1 MSSLRPLQILGVS
14 ATLLA
19 VPALAAIEDLP
30 RTDADIKIDG
40 VLDDAGWRGA
50 LAVEID
56 IETRPGENVPARVRT
71 TAFLIED
78 GENLYL
84 AFDAK
89 DDDPKA
95 IRAYLRDR
103 DSAYSDDIVGI
114 VIDTYND
121 DRRAFEFF
129 ANPLGVQMDL
139 TNDDVNGN
147 EDDSWD
153 AIWSSAGQINE
164 DGYVVEMQ
172 IPLDQLRFPS
182 TDGEQTWG
190 YEVVRFYPREHRYR
204 LSNNPLDRNRNC
216 YLCQLGEFKGLDGL
230 EPGRDLEIVPTL
242 TALRSS
248 STEEPGVI
256 PMQSGDTEVEGGV
269 TVRWGV
275 TPDMTVNLA
284 INPDFSQVEADVAQ
298 LDVNE
303 RFALFFP
310 ETRPFFLEGAD
321 YFKTPFD
328 VVFTRTVSDP
338 EIAAKLTGKRGNHT
352 VGAFVAR
359 DEVTTLLFPGLF
371 GSDSTT
377 LDQENTAFV
386 GRYAYGFGE
395 ASQLGALVTIR
406 EGDGY
411 HNRVGG
417 LDGRWK
423 INDQHSLDFQVLRS
437 DTEYPAEV
445 VDEFEQPPGA
455 FDGHASRLSYKYD
468 SRNWIGKAEYATLSD
483 GFRVD
488 SGFQRRVG
496 GDKQRVE
503 IGRIWHGSDADWW
516 NRMDLRADYEAIHDE
531 SGRSIERRNS
541 VLFGLNGPLQSNFR
555 IRLIRKDE
563 LFEDVSY
570 DLDIVRVYGE
580 ITPRRGLMLGLLI
593 STGDQV
599 DYDNER
605 AGKRDVY
612 EPWLTWNVNRNLLVR
627 LRGVHSRLETLDNQ
641 KIFTAS
647 VADVRLTWQFSVRS
661 YLRLTLQ
668 HEDIDRNP
676 DVYIDEV
683 DARER
688 QVGRELLYSYKLNP
702 RTVFYLGY
710 SDQFVDDDSLDGLT
724 EKDETW
730 FMKIGYAWTP

>member
-1 MSSLRPLQILGVS
+1 MPSLGSLQVLCIS

-19 VPALAAIEDLP
+19 VPALAAIENLP
-30 RTDADIKIDG
+30 RTDAAIEIDG
-40 VLDDAGWRGA
+40 VLDDAGWQGA
-50 LAVEID
+50 LTVDID
-56 IETRPGENVPARVRT
+56 IQTGPGENVAAPVRT
-71 TAFLIED
+71 TALLTED
-78 GENLYL
+78 GENLYI

-89 DDDPKA
+89 DHDPEA

-103 DSAYSDDIVGI
+103 DSAYRDDFVGI
-114 VIDTYND
+114 ILDTYND
-121 DRRAFEFF
+121 DRRAFQFF
-129 ANPLGVQMDL
+129 ANPLGVQMDM

-172 IPLDQLRFPS
+172 IPLNQLRFPS
-182 TDGEQTWG
+182 TSGKQTWG
-190 YEVVRFYPREHRYR
+190 YEVLRFYPREHRYR

-216 YLCQLGEFKGLDGL
+216 YLCQIGEFTGLDGSQ
-230 EPGRDLEIVPTL
+230 PARDLEIVPTL
-242 TALRSS
+242 TATKSN

-256 PMQSGDTEVEGGV
+256 PMQSGDTKVEGGL

-310 ETRPFFLEGAD
+310 ETRPFFLEAAD

-352 VGAFVAR
+352 YGAFAAR

-371 GSDSTT
+371 GSESTT
-377 LDQENTAFV
+377 LEQKNTAFV
-386 GRYAYGFGE
+386 GRYSRGFGD

-411 HNRVGG
+411 YNRVGG
-417 LDGRWK
+417 VDGHWK

-437 DTEYPAEV
+437 DTEYPSAV
-445 VDEFEQPPGA
+445 ADEFEQPSGA
-455 FDGHASRLSYKYD
+455 FDGHASRLSYEFE
-468 SRNWIGKAEYATLSD
+468 SRNWIGEAEYATLSD

-488 SGFQRRVG
+488 SGFQGRVG
-496 GDKQRVE
+496 GDKQEVE
-503 IGRIWHGSDADWW
+503 IGRIWHGGDDNWW
-516 NRMDLRADYEAIHDE
+516 RRMVLRADYEVVHDD
-531 SGRSIERRNS
+531 SGQSVEREKSLR
-541 VLFGLNGPLQSNFR
+541 FGVGGPLQSWYQV
-555 IRLIRKDE
+555 RLHRKNE
-563 LFEDVSY
+563 LLEGVRY
-570 DLDIVRVYGE
+570 NLDFVGLFTE
-580 ITPRRGLMLGLLI
+580 MTPRSGLYFRLFI
-593 STGDQV
+593 RTGDQL
-599 DYDNER
+599 DYANER
-605 AGKRDVY
+605 AAKQLLF
-612 EPWLTWNVNRNLLVR
+612 EPMLNWNVNRNLLIR
-627 LRGVHSRLETLDNQ
+627 LRGVHSTLETLDDQ

-647 VADVRLTWQFSVRS
+647 IADLRLTWQFSVRS

-668 HEDIDRNP
+668 HEDIERNP
-676 DVYIDEV
+676 DLYIDDV
-683 DARER
+683 DARSR

-710 SDQFVDDDSLDGLT
+710 SDQFVDDDTLNDLT
-724 EKDETW
+724 ATDENW
-730 FMKIGYAWTP
+730 FMKVGYAWTP

>member
-1 MSSLRPLQILGVS
+1 M
-14 ATLLA
+14 LLA
-19 VPALAAIEDLP
+19 VPAVAAIENLP
-30 RTDADIKIDG
+30 RTDAAIEIDG
-40 VLDDAGWRGA
+40 VLDDAGWQGA
-50 LAVEID
+50 LTVDID
-56 IETRPGENVPARVRT
+56 IETRPGENVAAPVPT
-71 TAFLIED
+71 TVFLTED
-78 GENLYL
+78 GENLYV

-89 DDDPKA
+89 DHDPEA

-103 DSAYSDDIVGI
+103 DSAFSDDIVGI
-114 VIDTYND
+114 GLDTYND

-129 ANPLGVQMDL
+129 ANPLGVQMDM
-139 TNDDVNGN
+139 TKDDVNGN
-147 EDDSWD
+147 EDASWD

-182 TDGEQTWG
+182 TNGKQTWG
-190 YEVVRFYPREHRYR
+190 FEVVRFYPREHRYR

-216 YLCQLGEFKGLDGL
+216 YLCQIGEFTGLDGSQ
-230 EPGRDLEIVPTL
+230 PGRDLEIVPTL
-242 TALRSS
+242 TALKSD
-248 STEEPGVI
+248 STDEPGVI
-256 PMQSGDTEVEGGV
+256 PMQSSDTEVEGGL

-275 TPDMTVNLA
+275 TPDMTVNLT

-321 YFKTPFD
+321 YFETPYEA
-328 VVFTRTVSDP
+328 VFTRTVSDP

-352 VGAFVAR
+352 IGAFAAR

-377 LDQENTAFV
+377 LEQENTAFV
-386 GRYAYGFGE
+386 GRYAYGFGD

-411 HNRVGG
+411 YNHVGG

-423 INDQHSLDFQVLRS
+423 INDQHSLLFQALRS

-445 VDEFEQPPGA
+445 VDEFEQPSGS
-455 FDGHASRLSYKYD
+455 FDGHASILSYEYD
-468 SRNWIGKAEYATLSD
+468 SRNWSGDATYAELSD

-488 SGFQRRVG
+488 SGFESRVG
-496 GDKQRVE
+496 GDAQEVE
-503 IGRIWHGSDADWW
+503 IGRIWHGGDNNWW
-516 NRMDLRADYEAIHDE
+516 HRMHLEAEYKVIRDEDGQSVDRDKSLRFALGGA
-531 SGRSIERRNS
+531 
-541 VLFGLNGPLQSNFR
+541 LQSW
-555 IRLIRKDE
+555 IQVKLSRKNE
-563 LFEDVSY
+563 LFEDVRY
-570 DLDIVRVYGE
+570 DLDVVELYGQ
-580 ITPRRGLMLGLLI
+580 ITPRSGLSFSLFV
-593 STGDQV
+593 STGDQI

-605 AGKRDVY
+605 AGKQVLYQPTLD
-612 EPWLTWNVNRNLLVR
+612 WNVNRNLLVR
-627 LRGVHSRLETLDNQ
+627 VSGVISRLETLDNQ
-641 KIFTAS
+641 KVFKAS

-668 HEDIDRNP
+668 HEDIERNQA
-676 DVYIDEV
+676 VYIEDV
-683 DARER
+683 DTRER

-724 EKDETW
+724 ETNETW

>member
-1 MSSLRPLQILGVS
+1 M
-14 ATLLA
+14 LLA
-19 VPALAAIEDLP
+19 VPAVAAIENLP
-30 RTDADIKIDG
+30 RTDAAIEIDG
-40 VLDDAGWRGA
+40 VLDDAGWQGA
-50 LAVEID
+50 LTVDID
-56 IETRPGENVPARVRT
+56 IETRPGENVAAPVPT
-71 TAFLIED
+71 TVFLTED
-78 GENLYL
+78 GENLYV

-89 DDDPKA
+89 DHDPEA

-103 DSAYSDDIVGI
+103 DSAFSDDIVGI
-114 VIDTYND
+114 VLDTYND

-129 ANPLGVQMDL
+129 ANPLGVQMDM
-139 TNDDVNGN
+139 TKDDVNGN
-147 EDDSWD
+147 EDASWD

-182 TDGEQTWG
+182 TNGKQTWG
-190 YEVVRFYPREHRYR
+190 FEVVRFYPREHRYR

-216 YLCQLGEFKGLDGL
+216 YLCQIGEFTGLDGSQ
-230 EPGRDLEIVPTL
+230 PGRDLEIVPTL
-242 TALRSS
+242 TALKSD
-248 STEEPGVI
+248 STDEPGVI
-256 PMQSGDTEVEGGV
+256 PMQSSDTEVEGGL

-275 TPDMTVNLA
+275 TPDMTVNLT

-321 YFKTPFD
+321 YFETPYEA
-328 VVFTRTVSDP
+328 VFTRTVSDP

-352 VGAFVAR
+352 IGAFAAR

-377 LDQENTAFV
+377 LEQENTAFV
-386 GRYAYGFGE
+386 GRYAYGFGD

-411 HNRVGG
+411 YNHVGG

-423 INDQHSLDFQVLRS
+423 INDQHSLLFQALRS

-445 VDEFEQPPGA
+445 VDEFEQPSGS
-455 FDGHASRLSYKYD
+455 FDGHASILSYEYD
-468 SRNWIGKAEYATLSD
+468 SRNWSGDATYAELSD

-488 SGFQRRVG
+488 SGFESRVG
-496 GDKQRVE
+496 GDAQEVE
-503 IGRIWHGSDADWW
+503 IGRIWHGGDNNWW
-516 NRMDLRADYEAIHDE
+516 HRMHLEAEYKVIRDEDGQSVDRDKSLRFALGGA
-531 SGRSIERRNS
+531 
-541 VLFGLNGPLQSNFR
+541 LQSW
-555 IRLIRKDE
+555 IQVKLSRKNE
-563 LFEDVSY
+563 LFEDVRY
-570 DLDIVRVYGE
+570 DLDVVELYGQ
-580 ITPRRGLMLGLLI
+580 ITPRSGLSFSLFV
-593 STGDQV
+593 STGDQI

-605 AGKRDVY
+605 AGKQVLY
-612 EPWLTWNVNRNLLVR
+612 EPWLDWNVNRNLLVR
-627 LRGVHSRLETLDNQ
+627 VRGVISRLETLDNQ
-641 KIFTAS
+641 KVFTAS

-661 YLRLTLQ
+661 YVRLTLQ
-668 HEDIDRNP
+668 HEDIERNP
-676 DVYIDEV
+676 SLYIDDV
-683 DARER
+683 DARSR
-688 QVGRELLYSYKLNP
+688 NVGRELLYSYKLNP

-710 SDQFVDDDSLDGLT
+710 SDQFVDDDTLNGLT
-724 EKDETW
+724 ETDRNW

>member
-1 MSSLRPLQILGVS
+1 M
-14 ATLLA
+14 LLA
-19 VPALAAIEDLP
+19 VPAVAAIENLP
-30 RTDADIKIDG
+30 RTDAAIEIDG
-40 VLDDAGWRGA
+40 VLDDAGWQGA
-50 LAVEID
+50 LTVDID
-56 IETRPGENVPARVRT
+56 IETRPGENVAAPVPT
-71 TAFLIED
+71 TVFLTED
-78 GENLYL
+78 GENLYV

-89 DDDPKA
+89 DHDPEA

-103 DSAYSDDIVGI
+103 DSAFSDDIVGI
-114 VIDTYND
+114 VLDTYND

-129 ANPLGVQMDL
+129 ANPLGVQMDM
-139 TNDDVNGN
+139 TKDDVNGN
-147 EDDSWD
+147 EDASWD

-182 TDGEQTWG
+182 TNGKQTWG
-190 YEVVRFYPREHRYR
+190 FEVVRFYPREHRYR

-216 YLCQLGEFKGLDGL
+216 YLCQIGEFTGLDGSQ
-230 EPGRDLEIVPTL
+230 PGRDLEIVPTL
-242 TALRSS
+242 TALKSD
-248 STEEPGVI
+248 STDEPGVI
-256 PMQSGDTEVEGGV
+256 PMQSSDTEVEGGL

-275 TPDMTVNLA
+275 TPDMTVNLT

-321 YFKTPFD
+321 YFETPYEA
-328 VVFTRTVSDP
+328 VFTRTVSDP

-352 VGAFVAR
+352 IGAFAAR

-377 LDQENTAFV
+377 LEQENTAFV
-386 GRYAYGFGE
+386 GRYAYGFGD

-411 HNRVGG
+411 YNHVGG

-423 INDQHSLDFQVLRS
+423 INDQHSLLFQALRS

-445 VDEFEQPPGA
+445 VDEFEQPSGS
-455 FDGHASRLSYKYD
+455 FDGHASILSYEYD
-468 SRNWIGKAEYATLSD
+468 SRNWSGDATYAELSD

-488 SGFQRRVG
+488 SGFESRVG
-496 GDKQRVE
+496 GDAQEVE
-503 IGRIWHGSDADWW
+503 IGRIWHGGDNNWW
-516 NRMDLRADYEAIHDE
+516 HRMHLEAEYKVIRDEDGQSVDRDKSLRFALGGA
-531 SGRSIERRNS
+531 
-541 VLFGLNGPLQSNFR
+541 LQSW
-555 IRLIRKDE
+555 IQVKLSRKNE
-563 LFEDVSY
+563 LFEDVRY
-570 DLDIVRVYGE
+570 DLDVVELYGQ
-580 ITPRRGLMLGLLI
+580 ITPRSGLSFSLFV
-593 STGDQV
+593 STGDQI

-605 AGKRDVY
+605 AGKQVLYQPTLD
-612 EPWLTWNVNRNLLVR
+612 WNVNRNLLVR
-627 LRGVHSRLETLDNQ
+627 VSGVISRLETLDNQ
-641 KIFTAS
+641 KVFKAS

-668 HEDIDRNP
+668 HEDIERNQA
-676 DVYIDEV
+676 VYIEDV
-683 DARER
+683 DTRER

-724 EKDETW
+724 ETNETW

>member
-1 MSSLRPLQILGVS
+1 
-14 ATLLA
+14 
-19 VPALAAIEDLP
+19 
-30 RTDADIKIDG
+30 
-40 VLDDAGWRGA
+40 
-50 LAVEID
+50 
-56 IETRPGENVPARVRT
+56 
-71 TAFLIED
+71 
-78 GENLYL
+78 
-84 AFDAK
+84 
-89 DDDPKA
+89 
-95 IRAYLRDR
+95 
-103 DSAYSDDIVGI
+103 
-114 VIDTYND
+114 
-121 DRRAFEFF
+121 
-129 ANPLGVQMDL
+129 
-139 TNDDVNGN
+139 
-147 EDDSWD
+147 
-153 AIWSSAGQINE
+153 
-164 DGYVVEMQ
+164 
-172 IPLDQLRFPS
+172 
-182 TDGEQTWG
+182 
-190 YEVVRFYPREHRYR
+190 
-204 LSNNPLDRNRNC
+204 
-216 YLCQLGEFKGLDGL
+216 
-230 EPGRDLEIVPTL
+230 
-242 TALRSS
+242 
-248 STEEPGVI
+248 
-256 PMQSGDTEVEGGV
+256 VEGGV

-321 YFKTPFD
+321 YFETPFN

-352 VGAFVAR
+352 IGSFVAR

-377 LDQENTAFV
+377 LEQENTAFV

-455 FDGHASRLSYKYD
+455 FDGHAARLSYEYD
-468 SRNWIGKAEYATLSD
+468 SRNWVGEAEYATLSD

-496 GDKQRVE
+496 GDKQEVE
-503 IGRIWHGSDADWW
+503 IGRIWHGGDANWW
-516 NRMDLRADYEAIHDE
+516 NRMDLRADYEAIQDE
-531 SGRSIERRNS
+531 SGQSVDRRNS
-541 VLFGLNGPLQSNFR
+541 VLFGLNGPLQSNFQ
-555 IRLIRKDE
+555 IRLVKKDE

-580 ITPRRGLMLGLLI
+580 ITPRSGLKFGMLV
-593 STGDQV
+593 SSGDQV

-605 AGKRDVY
+605 AAKRDLY

-647 VADVRLTWQFSVRS
+647 VADLRLTWQFSVRS

-683 DARER
+683 DAREK

-702 RTVFYLGY
+702 RTVFFLGY

-724 EKDETW
+724 EADETW